1 MEFVFLFLKRH
12 FAEKPVVAPQ
22 GVGCFLQLHVTV
34 NSCLADATITE
45 TPIIQTAAKSCVK
58 ISYRHLTKINS
69 HYYGLSL
76 MRTLTKGPYSV
87 CYKESWLNCERCF
100 CKWDVLQIITLLGI
114 VVHFAGKNGELFGRL
129 KCTEITNEKRGSN
142 SYASSQSKSRSY
154 CNVRSAVL
162 LRHLSNKI
170 MLLFS
175 KLKSWLKSQQKRQT
189 ICKFLI
195 SSARGRKSKKIR
207 EASDVSNTWSSSIA
221 GDKVHVSFVASSQLM
236 HPNHPIMPSCKSNV
250 CTHVHL
256 ILTLTN
262 ECS

>member
-22 GVGCFLQLHVTV
+22 GVGCFLRLHVTV
-34 NSCLADATITE
+34 NSCLADTTITE

-142 SYASSQSKSRSY
+142 SYTMQAANQ
-154 CNVRSAVL
+154 N
-162 LRHLSNKI
+162 
-170 MLLFS
+170 
-175 KLKSWLKSQQKRQT
+175 
-189 ICKFLI
+189 
-195 SSARGRKSKKIR
+195 R
-207 EASDVSNTWSSSIA
+207 EAIA
-221 GDKVHVSFVASSQLM
+221 MFAPQFYCVICQIKSCCYFQSLSHGWNHNKNNKQFVNS
-236 HPNHPIMPSCKSNV
+236 
-250 CTHVHL
+250 
-256 ILTLTN
+256 
-262 ECS
+262 